1 MAGTSAPLRRLGAEL
16 RRLRE
21 SAGRTQTD
29 VGKAIGR
36 THATLVNWERGKTKI
51 SKSDLVCLL
60 AELRVPVDVRKE
72 LERLRADF
80 GRGAGHWVVYGLP
93 EWLKPLVSFEED
105 AVAETTFEAVVI
117 PGLLQ
122 TEDYARAV
130 QLMGRHAT
138 SRTNAIPRIAARL
151 KRQERLTEA
160 SPLRLHAVIA
170 ESALRLEVGGRTV
183 ISAQIE
189 KLLEAA
195 DSANIT
201 IQVLPASAGAHPAL
215 TGNFTVLH
223 FDDPKVDPP
232 LGYFDGPQGGH
243 LVSDEGDVAAMIT
256 MFNDVHE
263 MALNEADSASMLT
276 AILKEHRRKGRSHA

>member
-36 THATLVNWERGKTKI
+36 THTTLVNWERGKTKI

-72 LERLRADF
+72 LERLRSDF
-80 GRGAGHWVVYGLP
+80 GRGAGHWVVYGLSD
-93 EWLKPLVSFEED
+93 WLKPLVSFEED
-105 AVAETTFEAVVI
+105 AVAVTTFEAVVI

-122 TEDYARAV
+122 TRDYARAIH
-130 QLMGRHAT
+130 LAGRHAV
-138 SRTNAIPRIAARL
+138 SRDKAEPRVAARI
-151 KRQERLTEA
+151 KRQERLTDA
-160 SPLRLHAVIA
+160 SPLLLHAVIA
-170 ESALRLEVGGRTV
+170 EAALRLAVGGPEV

-189 KLLEAA
+189 KLLDAA
-195 DSANIT
+195 ETDTIT

-223 FDDPKVDPP
+223 FDDPKIDPP

-243 LVSDEGDVAAMIT
+243 LVSDEGDVLAMIR
-256 MFNDVHE
+256 MFDDVRDL
-263 MALNEADSASMLT
+263 ALTEADSASMLT
-276 AILKEHRRKGRSHA
+276 AILKEHRRKG